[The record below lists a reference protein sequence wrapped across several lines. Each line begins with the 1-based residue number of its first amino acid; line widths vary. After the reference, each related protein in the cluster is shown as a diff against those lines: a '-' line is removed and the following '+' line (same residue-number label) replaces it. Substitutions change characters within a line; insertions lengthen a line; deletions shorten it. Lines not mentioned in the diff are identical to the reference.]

1 MGIYGEEKDYEEL
14 IKENIEFSKLIYN
27 LKDSDKKLVKD
38 LWFKK
43 NEIKKKNSIFSTFQ
57 INHINKKIENI
68 IKRNR
73 T

>member
-27 LKDSDKKLVKD
+27 LKDSDKKLVKE